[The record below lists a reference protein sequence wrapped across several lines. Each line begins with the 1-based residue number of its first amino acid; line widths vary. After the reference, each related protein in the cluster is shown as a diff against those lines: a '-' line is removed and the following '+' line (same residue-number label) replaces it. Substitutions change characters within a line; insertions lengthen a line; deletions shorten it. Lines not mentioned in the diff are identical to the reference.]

1 MPKRNLISS
10 YFGAGGDSVAS
21 RDRSRPR
28 ARAGG
33 AGAPSPRRTAA
44 GSAFAGCPVCGLHV
58 ALPLLDGHLDRCL
71 TGEPQGR
78 ELAVAQPEAAAGA
91 PPESVTPAGAPS
103 RSTTSSGGEVA
114 PSSSDGKPAP
124 VPAPLRLRPPP
135 PPRAW
140 LVGGPNL
147 LAAELAAAC
156 PVVQLVRGVLPPGLA
171 DALLL
176 ELVAAAPRWPQSEW
190 WVQGARH
197 IAARRTVVYP
207 LPAQAELPRGN
218 GERPEPE
225 YKQSA
230 ADPPPS
236 LCKSWYCTEPGTL

>member
-1 MPKRNLISS
+1 
-10 YFGAGGDSVAS
+10 
-21 RDRSRPR
+21 
-28 ARAGG
+28 
-33 AGAPSPRRTAA
+33 
-44 GSAFAGCPVCGLHV
+44 
-58 ALPLLDGHLDRCL
+58 
-71 TGEPQGR
+71 
-78 ELAVAQPEAAAGA
+78 
-91 PPESVTPAGAPS
+91 
-103 RSTTSSGGEVA
+103 
-114 PSSSDGKPAP
+114 
-124 VPAPLRLRPPP
+124 
-135 PPRAW
+135 
-140 LVGGPNL
+140 

-236 LCKSWYCTEPGTL
+236 LAAAAAVVEAAVAAHSRAGSGAWRPTYALANSYLDGGEKVGLHSDGLTSLGPRPLVAGLSLGAARPFACGAGWSGPGRRRRRWR